1 MRYTLFITVLTSF
14 KLFSLTTINDPK
26 NMLWFGYFQQ
36 LKLKPKWSLS
46 SDIQFRTRD
55 AMKTYSQALF
65 RTGLNYTINEKVS
78 ITAGFAHF
86 RFFITNS
93 ITRSEWRPWQEIG
106 YNNEFNKIKIKQR
119 LRMEQRF
126 NETAI
131 DKKPSGN
138 FQFNWR
144 FRYKMELSYL
154 IGKII
159 NKECYFTL
167 GNEVMINVGKAIKK
181 KIYDQN
187 RLAIG
192 FILQIS
198 NQLLFQPQYMYIN
211 QYNSK
216 INTTENYH
224 VLRLNLIH
232 KL

>member
-1 MRYTLFITVLTSF
+1 MRYTLFIIVLASF
-14 KLFSLTTINDPK
+14 KTFSLTPINDPK
-26 NMLWFGYFQQ
+26 NMLWLGYFQQ

-65 RTGLNYTINEKVS
+65 RSGLNYNLSEKLS
-78 ITAGFAHF
+78 ITVGFAHF

-93 ITRSEWRPWQEIG
+93 LTRSELRPWQELG
-106 YNNEFNKIKIKQR
+106 YNYEYNKIKIKQR
-119 LRMEQRF
+119 LRIEQRF
-126 NETAI
+126 NETVI
-131 DKKPSGN
+131 EKKPSGN

-154 IGKII
+154 LGKIL
-159 NKECYFTL
+159 NKESYFTL
-167 GNEVMINVGKAIKK
+167 GNEVMINAGKIIKS

-187 RLAIG
+187 RFALG
-192 FILQIS
+192 LLFQIS
-198 NQLLFQPQYMYIN
+198 NQLFFQPQYMFIN

-216 INTTENYH
+216 TNSTENYH